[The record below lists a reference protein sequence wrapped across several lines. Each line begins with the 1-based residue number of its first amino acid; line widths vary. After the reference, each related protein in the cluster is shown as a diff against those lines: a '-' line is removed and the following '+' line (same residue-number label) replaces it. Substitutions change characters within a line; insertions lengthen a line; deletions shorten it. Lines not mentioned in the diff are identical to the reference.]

1 MRFLHDPSIRLV
13 LIAGISITGAFTP
26 AQAGNIGGVTTAKPV
41 SAGPLN
47 PHPQSRDDKDTVTPL
62 DITFL
67 STSALITEAAK
78 PFAPAYNFVFA
89 GDMNT
94 VGKNFTPID
103 PSDFNIEVYQPW
115 VVDSAAVKS
124 PGGTTFNRNVAGQDA
139 GGENIIIDYTPDANA
154 EPPDPTSINFLQ
166 AFSATLNTNKPI
178 IAMDNGSAG
187 AVPYYNKTGAAG
199 TDSNDKATVPLDA
212 SSAKAWMLDTPFL
225 CESGFSPGGSGC
237 PATTPKNDET
247 FTRYVDTFDMFVEAD
262 QIFDGKSYQVL
273 YGGIQWGF
281 TLTMTDVPE
290 PTTWIMMLA
299 GFAGLGWVAHRRS
312 KQGRRAIIAA

>member
-1 MRFLHDPSIRLV
+1 MGFLHDPSIRLV
-13 LIAGISITGAFTP
+13 LIAGISITGAFAP

-124 PGGTTFNRNVAGQDA
+124 PGGTTFNRNVAGQD
-139 GGENIIIDYTPDANA
+139 
-154 EPPDPTSINFLQ
+154 
-166 AFSATLNTNKPI
+166 
-178 IAMDNGSAG
+178 
-187 AVPYYNKTGAAG
+187 
-199 TDSNDKATVPLDA
+199 
-212 SSAKAWMLDTPFL
+212 
-225 CESGFSPGGSGC
+225 
-237 PATTPKNDET
+237 
-247 FTRYVDTFDMFVEAD
+247 
-262 QIFDGKSYQVL
+262 
-273 YGGIQWGF
+273 
-281 TLTMTDVPE
+281 DV
-290 PTTWIMMLA
+290 
-299 GFAGLGWVAHRRS
+299 G
-312 KQGRRAIIAA
+312 